1 MHPWSPARVQALEDA
16 RAFLQDDADDDETD
30 APLKASWSLEALQA
44 LQDDEADEDDA
55 DDEADAP
62 LKPCKMHPYIYN
74 KVKALQ
80 ALQDDEDD
88 EALQMMMQE

>member
-1 MHPWSPARVQALEDA
+1 
-16 RAFLQDDADDDETD
+16 
-30 APLKASWSLEALQA
+30 
-44 LQDDEADEDDA
+44 
-55 DDEADAP
+55 
-62 LKPCKMHPYIYN
+62 MHPYIYN